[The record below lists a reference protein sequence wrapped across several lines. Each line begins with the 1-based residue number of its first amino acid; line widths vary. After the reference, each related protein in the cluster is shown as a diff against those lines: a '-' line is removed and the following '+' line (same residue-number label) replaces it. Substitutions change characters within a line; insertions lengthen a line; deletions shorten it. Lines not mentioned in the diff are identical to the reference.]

1 MASLGVSGCGFHGLL
16 RLAGVNAAI
25 YRAFY
30 SVQKKNKKKSGLKKF
45 LKPKIF
51 LFRQKKHNQT
61 LLQSTKANAL
71 RLNELLH
78 AELLSMAAL
87 TPAQLVINQATA
99 RYLQTGN
106 LHSGCF
112 KGEKSPALDLAL
124 PV

>member
-1 MASLGVSGCGFHGLL
+1 MCRGASLGVSGCGFHGLL

-25 YRAFY
+25 YR
-30 SVQKKNKKKSGLKKF
+30 VF
-45 LKPKIF
+45 LQ
-51 LFRQKKHNQT
+51 RA
-61 LLQSTKANAL
+61 KANAL

-112 KGEKSPALDLAL
+112 KGENRTNQNRIACLISGIFCDVSRTSQIRLRLSGWI
-124 PV
+124 